1 MKKKILILLI
11 LLFPQIVFSEMRQ
24 KTQGNTNNLP
34 INNADIPPA
43 PIPPT
48 PSAGPTPD
56 SGPLTNVYP
65 QWAYFNFT
73 TNGTQE
79 GQTLA
84 ENKCQTLGS
93 GWRLPTLAETRPSN
107 IIAAFIDSNIPPTS
121 SPGYSSFFYVST
133 GLVQKGSTVPSYL
146 FSFFNA
152 QIPKVICYHS

>member
-1 MKKKILILLI
+1 VKKKILILLI

-34 INNADIPPA
+34 INNAD
-43 PIPPT
+43 IPPT

-93 GWRLPTLAETRPSN
+93 GWRLPTLAETRPLN
-107 IIAAFIDSNIPPTS
+107 VIAAFIDSNIPPTS
-121 SPGYSSFFYVST
+121 SPGYNSFFYVST